1 MDYQLTEYMPIKKL
15 WEYMEP
21 FHPNHIDE
29 YEVKRVKDTY
39 AIFTSGDLM
48 VR

>member
-21 FHPNHIDE
+21 FHPDQVDE
-29 YEVKRVKDTY
+29 YEVKTKCGEY
-39 AIFTSGDLM
+39 AIFTSGELLT
-48 VR
+48 R